1 MVLISNLLYFLFK
14 ADEPGTKIT
23 LDFAPGSKP
32 DNRREQNQHYALLGA
47 KRFCPDLDFNYSN
60 GLFSKDYE

>member
-1 MVLISNLLYFLFK
+1 YSYLISFISYLKQMSLGQKSLW
-14 ADEPGTKIT
+14 I
-23 LDFAPGSKP
+23 FAPGSKP

-60 GLFSKDYE
+60 GLF